1 MEVSAEL
8 KEKYAWLS
16 MAPNQAWFKAKQGDL
31 EAQYVL
37 GMCHLHGVQQ
47 DKSSK
52 SAASWLSQAANG
64 GHVCA
69 QFQIALLWLA
79 GTGVT
84 RQDDSEATQW
94 LQKAAAENHPEA
106 LYNMGVLCL
115 NGTGMPQSGKEAAKY
130 FHKAAQLGNREA
142 QFRYAMVLE
151 YEVQKMRRKMKEQA
165 EAPPSSPGG
174 ESDQDEVEEDDEDE
188 EEDDDYFGTTDA
200 ETDKLEPLQP
210 SDVKGKV
217 RELLGHALHWMINA
231 AKQNHGLAQHKSA
244 LLYMLGVEPV
254 DPDAKK
260 VVFHTLPSVVSWAKS
275 YVYSLNLGEA
285 KPISTKPSVV
295 TWNNHM
301 KKIEEKVGPN
311 LEKAAE
317 WHEQAANS
325 GVLASQYAIAIAKET
340 GLGTTVN
347 QEESFTWYIVAA
359 SGQLGDGE
367 GRMQGVEYICP
378 HCLAWNP
385 NRRLYIYICMYVC
398 M

>member
-1 MEVSAEL
+1 
-8 KEKYAWLS
+8 
-16 MAPNQAWFKAKQGDL
+16 
-31 EAQYVL
+31 
-37 GMCHLHGVQQ
+37 
-47 DKSSK
+47 
-52 SAASWLSQAANG
+52 
-64 GHVCA
+64 
-69 QFQIALLWLA
+69 
-79 GTGVT
+79 
-84 RQDDSEATQW
+84 
-94 LQKAAAENHPEA
+94 
-106 LYNMGVLCL
+106 
-115 NGTGMPQSGKEAAKY
+115 
-130 FHKAAQLGNREA
+130 
-142 QFRYAMVLE
+142 
-151 YEVQKMRRKMKEQA
+151 
-165 EAPPSSPGG
+165 
-174 ESDQDEVEEDDEDE
+174 
-188 EEDDDYFGTTDA
+188 
-200 ETDKLEPLQP
+200 
-210 SDVKGKV
+210 
-217 RELLGHALHWMINA
+217 MIKA

-285 KPISTKPSVV
+285 KPFSTKPSVV

-317 WHEQAANS
+317 YHEQAANS

-385 NRRLYIYICMYVC
+385 NRRLYIVCVCVCIYVC
-398 M
+398 IYNIYNNHNNRKSEPQQAHERKASGQHTNNKRGGQQAHKRNAQGQQPVPAMQRRALLPQGSHGQESASRSPGVSICTFLFVLFY